1 MTGELKRTPPHS
13 LDAERIVLGCMMTSA
28 EASESAEEILKPG
41 DFYRPAHELIFTALV
56 DQRAKGHPTDPVA
69 LAEHF
74 LNLGQITRVGGLGY
88 LTDCYAAVPFAAGVG
103 HYADIVARKAML
115 RRLGLLADKVSH
127 GVYGETPADPGDLMD
142 FVREALAGVEDALA
156 QDGGPR
162 RWAAVLPDV
171 LDAVSKAEA
180 DTGTLPGVPT
190 GLDDLDRLLGGWLPG
205 QLIVVAARTGVG
217 KSVATTGFAVNAAF
231 RKGIPAAVFSM
242 EMRDVEIG
250 TRILA
255 SEARVSLHQLKSGLV
270 EGEGWKRIKELA
282 NDGDKHPLFI
292 DDSPNMTL
300 ADIRSRARKL
310 HRQHGLR
317 LLVVDYLQLIETARA
332 ENRQNAI
339 AAVSRGLKLLAMELA
354 IPVIAV
360 SQLNRG
366 PENRPNKRP
375 TKSDLRESGAIEN
388 DADVIVLIHRDDYYD
403 PESPRAGEADFIV
416 DKNRAG
422 ATDTIT
428 VAAQLHLSKFADMTI
443 A

>member
-1 MTGELKRTPPHS
+1 VSDQPRTPPHN
-13 LDAERIVLGCMMTSA
+13 DNAEKIVLGSMMTSA
-28 EASESAEEILKPG
+28 EAAETAEEILKAG
-41 DFYRPAHELIFTALV
+41 DFYRPAHGTIFTALI
-56 DQRAKGHPTDPVA
+56 DQRASGKPTDPVA
-69 LAEHF
+69 MAEHF
-74 LNLGQITRVGGLGY
+74 IESGQIKSVGGYEHLN
-88 LTDCYAAVPFAAGVG
+88 DCYSAVPIAANVG
-103 HYADIVARKAML
+103 HFADIIARKALL
-115 RRLGLLADKVSH
+115 RRLGLIADKLTG
-127 GVYGETPADPGDLMD
+127 GVYGETPANPGDLVD
-142 FVREALAGVEDALA
+142 FVRGALADAEESLA
-156 QDGGPR
+156 HAGGPR
-162 RWAAVLPDV
+162 RWAHVLPDV
-171 LDAVSKAEA
+171 YEAVEKAE
-180 DTGTLPGVPT
+180 TQVGLPGVPT
-190 GLDDLDRLLGGWLPG
+190 GLGDLDRLLGGWLPG

-217 KSVATTGFAVNAAF
+217 KSVATTGFAVNGAF
-231 RKGIPAAVFSM
+231 RAGIPSAVFSM

-250 TRILA
+250 TRIMSA
-255 SEARVSLHQLKSGLV
+255 QARVPLHLLKSGHVAADEWV
-270 EGEGWKRIKELA
+270 EAVSRMEDTKDA
-282 NDGDKHPLFI
+282 PLFI

-310 HRQHGLR
+310 HRQNGLR

-339 AAVSRGLKLLAMELA
+339 AAVSRGLKLLAMELE

-422 ATDTIT
+422 PTDTIT
-428 VAAQLHLSKFADMTI
+428 VAAQLHLSRFVDMAVI
-443 A
+443 